1 MIESDKR
8 KAIYHLHLEGM
19 SIRAISRQLKVSRNT
34 VKCIIEDEGTMPE
47 ITRNDKIDID
57 PELIHRLYND
67 CNGWRERIYEK
78 LVEEEGIKIGYSTLT
93 RLLRELDIEG
103 KNKRRSIQVP
113 DQPGVEMQ
121 HDTSPYRVKINYK
134 LTSVVGSL
142 VYLRYCK
149 MRYLKFYRWF
159 NRFKMK
165 CFFHEALTFF
175 GYTACNCIIDNTNLA
190 RLRGSG
196 ANAVIVPEMRQFSD
210 KYGFQFICH
219 EKGHANRKAGNERSF
234 YTVETNFFPGRR
246 FDSLQDLNQQALQ
259 WATKRMAQ
267 RPVSKSGLIPARAFE
282 FERSYLIKLP
292 SYIHPPYRVYYRL
305 IDQYGY
311 VSFDGNFYWIPE
323 MPKDRVKVKILEYS
337 DLIEVYHKR
346 KLLVQYSLPPEE
358 VKNER
363 FSPPGQSPK
372 YQPWNRKK
380 PTAFE
385 EEKLR
390 GVSEEIKNYLD
401 FAFNQKDKV
410 KQRHRFIRQLYGLYQ
425 KLALPLFVK
434 TISRAL
440 KYRITDM
447 ETIERIAVLQ
457 IKDGNYRLPL
467 FTSLTIDE
475 NLKNRESYLE
485 GYSSDEVDLAL
496 YDRLLEDEKE
506 KDKEKDKEKEDDE
519 NENEEQET

>member
-1 MIESDKR
+1 MIEPDKR
-8 KAIYHLHLEGM
+8 KAIYQLHLEGM
-19 SIRAISRQLKVSRNT
+19 SIRKISRQLKVSRNT
-34 VKCIIEDEGTMPE
+34 VRDIIAHEGKVPE
-47 ITRNDKIDID
+47 ITRIDKIEID
-57 PELIHRLYND
+57 PQLLERLHND

-78 LVEEEGIKIGYSTLT
+78 LVEEEGINIGYSTLT
-93 RLLRELDIEG
+93 RLLRDLGIEG
-103 KNKRRSIQVP
+103 KNKKRKRRSIKVP

-121 HDTSPYRVKINYK
+121 HDTSPYRIKINDR
-134 LTSVVGSL
+134 LTPVVGSL
-142 VYLRYCK
+142 LYLRYCK

-165 CFFHEALTFF
+165 CFFHEALTSF
-175 GYTACNCIIDNTNLA
+175 GYTAHNCIIDNTNLA

-196 ANAVIVPEMRQFSD
+196 ANAVMVPEMRQFSD

-219 EKGHANRKAGNERSF
+219 EIGHSNRKAGNERSF

-246 FDSLQDLNQQALQ
+246 FDSLEDLNQQALE
-259 WATKRMAQ
+259 WATKRMAH

-282 FERSYLIKLP
+282 FEQSYLIKLP
-292 SYIHPPYRVYYRL
+292 PYIHPPYRVHYRL

-323 MPKDRVKVKILEYS
+323 LSMSIDRVKVKILEYS
-337 DLIEVYHKR
+337 DLIKVYHKR
-346 KLLVQYSLPPEE
+346 KSLVQYSLPSEE

-385 EEKLR
+385 EKKLR
-390 GVSEEIKNYLD
+390 ALSPEVEAYLE
-401 FAFNQKDKV
+401 FALSGKQTQYV
-410 KQRHRFIRQLYGLYQ
+410 KQKHRFIRQLYGLYK

-440 KYRITDM
+440 TYRITNM

-457 IKDGNYRLPL
+457 MKDGEYHLPP
-467 FTSLTIDE
+467 FTSVTIDE
-475 NLKNRESYLE
+475 NFKNRESYLE
-485 GYSSDEVDLAL
+485 GYSSDEVDLTL
-496 YDRLLEDEKE
+496 YDQLLEEDEENKDE
-506 KDKEKDKEKEDDE
+506 DKE
-519 NENEEQET
+519 